1 MAWTLEEALSYYRS
15 QGAPGDQNALVN
27 LMKEI
32 QAEHGGAIPRHI
44 PARIADFYSTKE
56 SFLLALIR
64 RFPSLRLADTHVLE
78 LCGGPNCGK
87 RTELAALAEELCRN
101 RPGIQLKFVPC
112 MRLCGK
118 GPNLRWDGTLY
129 HKADEALLRRLTES
143 V

>member
-15 QGAPGDQNALVN
+15 QGAPGDQSALVN

>member
-78 LCGGPNCGK
+78 LCSGPNCGK
-87 RTELAALAEELCRN
+87 RTNLAALAEELCRN
-101 RPGIQLKFVPC
+101 KPGIQLKFVPC